1 MKIIFTYIK
10 KYKKE
15 FVILFLLTLIISG
28 ISGVLPIISQAIFDQ
43 GILDKNIK
51 LIIVFSI
58 LILFLQAT
66 KTFVE
71 IFYEIKIAQTGN
83 EIVMLEKND
92 VFNRIIKLP
101 LAFFDKYSPQY
112 ILSRINEINGVSNLI
127 SPTVFS
133 FVTSAFTAIVALG
146 IIFYKNIYLGSA
158 CILFI
163 CVLYKVT
170 DIYMGQMGSSSKKL
184 YEQSAK
190 SNHNMHNAIQGLFT
204 IKNLNREDT
213 IKREIERDIRELAKR
228 NVQQQKTISKGSKI
242 TTGTILC
249 IDIILTGIIA
259 VLVVLNK
266 LKLADYISLIQYV
279 SLVFAPIVSLQSL
292 KIIAKPVLV
301 SLQRINE
308 MIYEEGDSKKIEITE
323 IQGIEQININNL
335 NFSYSVEDEY
345 ILKEINLCLKPK
357 DKLALIGHNGSGKT
371 TLVKILLGYYEVG
384 EDKVL
389 INGIDI
395 NKIKKESLRQ
405 CIGFVP
411 QNIFLFEMS
420 VFENIRVGNT
430 DMDVEEFSENLKKLQ
445 DCGFLEGIDMSTVII
460 DNGKNLSKGQIQQ
473 IAIARTLVKTHSLYI
488 FDEAT
493 SYLDK
498 AAKSA
503 LYDLLKNKI
512 KKEICIFICHDND
525 FDDITNKEFILQ

>member
-1 MKIIFTYIK
+1 MISREKITQWLECDERETEIVIFAFQQMIWMGINIITFLMISMILHRMWYGILFLMLFIPVRRMAGGYHASTKVRCYIISNIIFTLNIIFPTK
-10 KYKKE
+10 WE
-15 FVILFLLTLIISG
+15 VEGMVIL
-28 ISGVLPIISQAIFDQ
+28 
-43 GILDKNIK
+43 
-51 LIIVFSI
+51 
-58 LILFLQAT
+58 
-66 KTFVE
+66 
-71 IFYEIKIAQTGN
+71 
-83 EIVMLEKND
+83 
-92 VFNRIIKLP
+92 
-101 LAFFDKYSPQY
+101 
-112 ILSRINEINGVSNLI
+112 
-127 SPTVFS
+127 
-133 FVTSAFTAIVALG
+133 
-146 IIFYKNIYLGSA
+146 
-158 CILFI
+158 
-163 CVLYKVT
+163 
-170 DIYMGQMGSSSKKL
+170 
-184 YEQSAK
+184 
-190 SNHNMHNAIQGLFT
+190 
-204 IKNLNREDT
+204 
-213 IKREIERDIRELAKR
+213 
-228 NVQQQKTISKGSKI
+228 SKGSKI

-335 NFSYSVEDEY
+335 NFSYRVEDEY

-503 LYDLLKNKI
+503 LHDLLKNKI

>member
-1 MKIIFTYIK
+1 
-10 KYKKE
+10 
-15 FVILFLLTLIISG
+15 
-28 ISGVLPIISQAIFDQ
+28 
-43 GILDKNIK
+43 
-51 LIIVFSI
+51 
-58 LILFLQAT
+58 
-66 KTFVE
+66 
-71 IFYEIKIAQTGN
+71 
-83 EIVMLEKND
+83 
-92 VFNRIIKLP
+92 
-101 LAFFDKYSPQY
+101 
-112 ILSRINEINGVSNLI
+112 
-127 SPTVFS
+127 
-133 FVTSAFTAIVALG
+133 
-146 IIFYKNIYLGSA
+146 
-158 CILFI
+158 
-163 CVLYKVT
+163 
-170 DIYMGQMGSSSKKL
+170 
-184 YEQSAK
+184 
-190 SNHNMHNAIQGLFT
+190 MHNAIQGLFT

-213 IKREIERDIRELAKR
+213 IKREIERDIRELAKK

-335 NFSYSVEDEY
+335 NFSYRVEDEY

-503 LYDLLKNKI
+503 LHDLLKNKI

>member
-1 MKIIFTYIK
+1 M
-10 KYKKE
+10 
-15 FVILFLLTLIISG
+15 
-28 ISGVLPIISQAIFDQ
+28 
-43 GILDKNIK
+43 
-51 LIIVFSI
+51 
-58 LILFLQAT
+58 
-66 KTFVE
+66 
-71 IFYEIKIAQTGN
+71 
-83 EIVMLEKND
+83 
-92 VFNRIIKLP
+92 
-101 LAFFDKYSPQY
+101 
-112 ILSRINEINGVSNLI
+112 
-127 SPTVFS
+127 
-133 FVTSAFTAIVALG
+133 
-146 IIFYKNIYLGSA
+146 
-158 CILFI
+158 
-163 CVLYKVT
+163 
-170 DIYMGQMGSSSKKL
+170 
-184 YEQSAK
+184 
-190 SNHNMHNAIQGLFT
+190 
-204 IKNLNREDT
+204 
-213 IKREIERDIRELAKR
+213 
-228 NVQQQKTISKGSKI
+228 
-242 TTGTILC
+242 
-249 IDIILTGIIA
+249 
-259 VLVVLNK
+259 
-266 LKLADYISLIQYV
+266 
-279 SLVFAPIVSLQSL
+279 
-292 KIIAKPVLV
+292 
-301 SLQRINE
+301 
-308 MIYEEGDSKKIEITE
+308 
-323 IQGIEQININNL
+323 
-335 NFSYSVEDEY
+335 
-345 ILKEINLCLKPK
+345 CLKPK

-503 LYDLLKNKI
+503 LHDLLKNKI